1 MGWSDL
7 MQKIYNFNNCFDTIQ
22 GRLYKKNS
30 ALGIE
35 VTASTD
41 TRLAPESITGTN
53 SSVFVTFSNQNSI
66 PFPIGATIS
75 LSGVLGNVAYNGT
88 FSVTTASI
96 TSGLATV
103 GWSSSASGPAL
114 ISASEIKFA
123 PENKIVLSSVA
134 GLTAGMSVVGTGISA
149 SATISSISS
158 SANFIVLS
166 KENTD
171 LISSGQ
177 FLYIGRNLLIDT
189 KTPLECLN
197 VYKRKVISSG
207 LTGDP
212 TKDTILQMQ
221 KAFEEALA
229 QSPSSEEVVIVEDPT
244 GQHRLSL
251 ITQSKEPKWDQD
263 TKNIAIPFSEQIDIG
278 KTIDWI
284 RTGYKYLVLTQ
295 NLTQKAYFSGQI
307 QQCNFLLNWKDNS
320 GNTYSQYVV
329 VDGPKEKEDDFKKF
343 FGLSI
348 DEGSGVLLVLIG
360 KTDGSK
366 VLKRYDRIIL
376 NEKAWEIILINDMEN
391 DNIIRFALK
400 ENFVNK
406 DIDDTT
412 NSIANN
418 TEPAVG
424 ELRSLIL
431 GDL

>member
-7 MQKIYNFNNCFDTIQ
+7 MQKIYNFNNCFSTID
-22 GRLYKKNS
+22 GRLYRQNS
-30 ALGIE
+30 PSGIA
-35 VTASTD
+35 VTVSTD
-41 TRLAPESITGTN
+41 TRLAPSSLTSSNGSVFFTFNNQSAIPFPVGTTVFVSGITGT
-53 SSVFVTFSNQNSI
+53 T
-66 PFPIGATIS
+66 G
-75 LSGVLGNVAYNGT
+75 YNGT
-88 FSVTTASI
+88 YSVATASI
-96 TSGLATV
+96 TSSIATI
-103 GWSSSASGPAL
+103 GWSSSVMG
-114 ISASEIKFA
+114 
-123 PENKIVLSSVA
+123 
-134 GLTAGMSVVGTGISA
+134 
-149 SATISSISS
+149 SATISSSIVRFTPENNIIISS
-158 SANFIVLS
+158 VASLTSGMSVIGPNLTASV
-166 KENTD
+166 T
-171 LISSGQ
+171 ISSFSTSSNMITLNQNHLDVLLAGQ
-177 FLYIGRNLLIDT
+177 FLYIGRNASINT
-189 KTPLECLN
+189 NTPLECLN
-197 VYKRKVISSG
+197 VYKRKVLSSG

-229 QSPSSEEVVIVEDPT
+229 QSPSSEEVTIVEDPT

-263 TKNIAIPFSEQIDIG
+263 VKNIAIPFSEQIDVG

-307 QQCNFLLNWKDNS
+307 EQCNFLLNWKDNS

-343 FGLSI
+343 FGLSV

-366 VLKRYDRIIL
+366 ILKRYDRIIL

-406 DIDDTT
+406 DIDDIT